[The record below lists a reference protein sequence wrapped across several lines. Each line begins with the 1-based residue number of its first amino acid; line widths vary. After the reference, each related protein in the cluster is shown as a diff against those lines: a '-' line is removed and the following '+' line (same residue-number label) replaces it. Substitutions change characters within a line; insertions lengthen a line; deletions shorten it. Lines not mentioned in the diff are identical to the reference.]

1 MQKMW
6 LAEKVTSLENETVEL
21 KKTIQEMEARI
32 GQQEKEITEMTRRNG
47 AIETAIARIVE
58 QLQRQISFN
67 EGVRAS
73 FTSLGEEVNKHQN
86 NFREVA
92 RIFQAHEEHIIK
104 TGAAYQQMA
113 QCINSLVRESENNTV
128 WISSVMRETQE
139 QTQVLRQHEV
149 GLQVR
154 AEVLK
159 RVMNQQPQQQQQ
171 TAARTGPT
179 ISEVDDDNGTDQ
191 NFPSGPSPHAGPPN
205 NFVFGAIEPPQVP
218 SNMDVT
224 PMF

>member
-1 MQKMW
+1 MSEDEAEERETMQKMW

-32 GQQEKEITEMTRRNG
+32 GQQEKEITEMTQRNG
-47 AIETAIARIVE
+47 AIETAIARLME

-139 QTQVLRQHEV
+139 QTQVLRQHEF
-149 GLQVR
+149 GLQVQ
-154 AEVLK
+154 AEVIKVGYTPIGKLYLGK
-159 RVMNQQPQQQQQ
+159 ILFQ
-171 TAARTGPT
+171 
-179 ISEVDDDNGTDQ
+179 
-191 NFPSGPSPHAGPPN
+191 
-205 NFVFGAIEPPQVP
+205 IEPSEKQNEI
-218 SNMDVT
+218 SNG
-224 PMF
+224 